1 MGATQ
6 IGIKQLIR
14 NYLINKIRLQY
25 ILNVDKDYI
34 NLILKYPSYWIINTK
49 VIQDNIHFVD

>member
-6 IGIKQLIR
+6 IGVMQLIR

-49 VIQDNIHFVD
+49 VIQDNNHFVD

>member
-1 MGATQ
+1 MDATQ

-49 VIQDNIHFVD
+49 VIQDNNHFVD

>member
-6 IGIKQLIR
+6 IGVMQLIR
-14 NYLINKIRLQY
+14 NYLINQIRLQY

-34 NLILKYPSYWIINTK
+34 NLILKYPSY
-49 VIQDNIHFVD
+49 

>member
-6 IGIKQLIR
+6 IGVMQLIR

-25 ILNVDKDYI
+25 ILNVDYI

-49 VIQDNIHFVD
+49 VIQDNNHFVD